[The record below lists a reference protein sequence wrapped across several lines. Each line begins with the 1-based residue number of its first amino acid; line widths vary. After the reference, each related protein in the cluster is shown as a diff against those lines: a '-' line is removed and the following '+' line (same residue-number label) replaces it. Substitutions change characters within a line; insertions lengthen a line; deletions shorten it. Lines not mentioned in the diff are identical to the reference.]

1 MTAPTKKK
9 LVLPVKVIHRLIN
22 IFFVFALIFVFIIV
36 AKAGDHIR
44 ISVALI
50 LAAMFALTAF
60 LLNWLTLDGS
70 LSAAIFGIIIYGLGD
85 WPAALLGLT
94 FFVTASLLS
103 SDTESMEE
111 KLSVKFRRNGN
122 QVWANGFWFA
132 LWVMLWFITKE
143 PIFMATAAA
152 SIAAANADTWATEVG
167 NKFTGKTILI
177 NNFEEVQKGTD
188 GGVSIQGTLAALAGA
203 SLIALIY
210 WITSE
215 DTSFTYPLFV
225 LLSGFAGSFIDSF
238 LGAKYQGRKFSL
250 VPYRASERGILLDNN
265 LVNWLS
271 IGFSST
277 IMLILT
283 LII

>member
-1 MTAPTKKK
+1 M
-9 LVLPVKVIHRLIN
+9 
-22 IFFVFALIFVFIIV
+22 FIIV
-36 AKAGDHIR
+36 AKVGDHIR
-44 ISVALI
+44 ISIALV
-50 LAAMFALTAF
+50 LAAVFALTAF
-60 LLNWLTLDGS
+60 LLNWLTLDGAI
-70 LSAAIFGIIIYGLGD
+70 SAAIFGIIIYGLGD

-111 KLSVKFRRNGN
+111 KLSIKFRRNGN

-143 PIFMATAAA
+143 YIFMATAAA

-167 NKFTGKTILI
+167 NKFKGKTILI

-188 GGVSIQGTLAALAGA
+188 GGVSLLGSVAALAGA
-203 SLIALIY
+203 ALIALVF
-210 WITSE
+210 WTTNV
-215 DTSFTYPLFV
+215 DKSFTYPLFV
-225 LLSGFAGSFIDSF
+225 LMAGFSGSFIDSF
-238 LGAKYQGRKFSL
+238 LGAKYQGRRINL
-250 VPYRASERGILLDNN
+250 IPYARPERAVLLDNN
-265 LVNWLS
+265 MVNWLS

-277 IMLILT
+277 IMLILI